1 MNDLEM
7 NRLLTQM
14 RTLSSEVKGTPSTP
28 ATSAESGASDGP
40 DFAAL
45 LKNSVDKV
53 NDLQQASGE
62 AKTAFEQGDPNTDL
76 GQVMVA
82 VQKADVS
89 FQAATQVRNK
99 LITAYQ
105 EIMNMQV

>member
-1 MNDLEM
+1 VNDLEIS
-7 NRLLTQM
+7 RLLTQM
-14 RTLSSEVKGTPSTP
+14 RTLSSEAKGVNGP
-28 ATSAESGASDGP
+28 AASSESGATGGA
-40 DFAAL
+40 DFSAL
-45 LKNSVDKV
+45 LKNSIDKV
-53 NDLQQASGE
+53 NDLQADAGAMKSS
-62 AKTAFEQGDPNTDL
+62 FERGDPNTDL

-99 LITAYQ
+99 LISAYQ

>member
-14 RTLSSEVKGTPSTP
+14 RTLSNEVKGSSP
-28 ATSAESGASDGP
+28 AAPASSGEKTEGP
-40 DFAAL
+40 DFSDL
-45 LKNSVDKV
+45 LKQSVDKV
-53 NDLQQASGE
+53 NEVQKESGA

-82 VQKADVS
+82 VQKADVT

>member
-7 NRLLTQM
+7 SRLLTQM
-14 RTLSSEVKGTPSTP
+14 RTLSSEVKGTPSV
-28 ATSAESGASDGP
+28 GGSDSSEGV
-40 DFAAL
+40 DFSAL
-45 LKNSVDKV
+45 LKQSVDKV
-53 NDLQQASGE
+53 SELQSEAGE
-62 AKTAFEQGDPNTDL
+62 MKTAFEKGDPNTDL

-99 LITAYQ
+99 LISAYQ

>member
-1 MNDLEM
+1 MSDLDM

-14 RTLSSEVKGTPSTP
+14 RTLSSEVKGTASTP
-28 ATSAESGASDGP
+28 VVSESGAADGP
-40 DFAAL
+40 DFSAL
-45 LKNSVDKV
+45 LKDSVNKV
-53 NDLQQASGE
+53 NELQKESG
-62 AKTAFEQGDPNTDL
+62 AMKTAFEQGDPNTDL

-89 FQAATQVRNK
+89 FEAAKQVRNK

-105 EIMNMQV
+105 EVMRMQI

>member
-1 MNDLEM
+1 MNDLDM

-14 RTLSSEVKGTPSTP
+14 RTLSSEVKGTASTP
-28 ATSAESGASDGP
+28 PVSETGATDGP
-40 DFAAL
+40 DFSSL
-45 LKNSVDKV
+45 LKDSVNKV
-53 NDLQQASGE
+53 NELQKESG
-62 AKTAFEQGDPNTDL
+62 AMKTAFEQGDPNADL

-105 EIMNMQV
+105 EIMRMQV

>member
-14 RTLSSEVKGTPSTP
+14 RTLSNEVKGSSSTAP
-28 ATSAESGASDGP
+28 ANNAGSTADGP
-40 DFAAL
+40 DFSTL
-45 LKNSVDKV
+45 LKDSVNKV
-53 NDLQQASGE
+53 NEIQKESGA

-89 FQAATQVRNK
+89 FEAAKQVRNK
-99 LITAYQ
+99 LVSAYQ
-105 EIMNMQV
+105 EIMRMQV

>member
-1 MNDLEM
+1 
-7 NRLLTQM
+7 M
-14 RTLSSEVKGTPSTP
+14 RTLSSEVKGSSP
-28 ATSAESGASDGP
+28 AQESGAADGV
-40 DFAAL
+40 DFSSI
-45 LKNSVDKV
+45 LKESINKV
-53 NDLQQASGE
+53 NDLQTEAGE
-62 AKTAFEQGDPNTDL
+62 MKTAFEKGDPNTDL

-99 LITAYQ
+99 LVSAYQ

>member
-1 MNDLEM
+1 
-7 NRLLTQM
+7 M
-14 RTLSSEVKGTPSTP
+14 RTLSNEVKGTSSTAP
-28 ATSAESGASDGP
+28 ATESTGAADGP
-40 DFAAL
+40 DFSAL
-45 LKNSVDKV
+45 LKESVNKV
-53 NDLQQASGE
+53 NEMQKESGA

-76 GQVMVA
+76 GEVMVA

-99 LITAYQ
+99 LITAYR

>member
-14 RTLSSEVKGTPSTP
+14 RTLSSEVKGAASTAP
-28 ATSAESGASDGP
+28 VAESGSSEGP
-40 DFAAL
+40 DFSAL
-45 LKNSVDKV
+45 LKDSVRKV
-53 NDLQQASGE
+53 NELQHDAGDL
-62 AKTAFEQGDPNTDL
+62 KTAFEQGDPDTDL

>member
-7 NRLLTQM
+7 SRLLTQM
-14 RTLSSEVKGTPSTP
+14 RALSSEVKGTPS
-28 ATSAESGASDGP
+28 AGGSDSSEGV
-40 DFAAL
+40 DFSAL
-45 LKNSVDKV
+45 LKQSVDKV
-53 NDLQQASGE
+53 SELQSEAGE
-62 AKTAFEQGDPNTDL
+62 MKTAFEKGDPNTDL

-99 LITAYQ
+99 LISAYQ

>member
-14 RTLSSEVKGTPSTP
+14 RTLSSEVQGSKASAPVSESNPS
-28 ATSAESGASDGP
+28 EGP
-40 DFAAL
+40 DFSAL
-45 LKNSVDKV
+45 LKESVHKV
-53 NDLQQASGE
+53 NEVQHE
-62 AKTAFEQGDPNTDL
+62 AGNLKTSFEQGDPETDL

-105 EIMNMQV
+105 EIMNMQL

>member
-1 MNDLEM
+1 MNDLDM

-14 RTLSSEVKGTPSTP
+14 RTLSSEVKGSSETP
-28 ATSAESGASDGP
+28 AVSDSSAAAGGP
-40 DFAAL
+40 DFSAL
-45 LKNSVDKV
+45 LKDSVNKV
-53 NDLQQASGE
+53 NELQEESGDM
-62 AKTAFEQGDPNTDL
+62 KRAFEQGDPNTDL

-89 FQAATQVRNK
+89 FEAAKQVRNK

-105 EIMNMQV
+105 EIMRMQI

>member
-1 MNDLEM
+1 MNDLDM

-14 RTLSSEVKGTPSTP
+14 RTLSSEVKGTP
-28 ATSAESGASDGP
+28 AASAVEESGAADGP
-40 DFAAL
+40 DFSAL
-45 LKNSVDKV
+45 LKESVNKV
-53 NDLQQASGE
+53 NDIQKESG
-62 AKTAFEQGDPNTDL
+62 AMKTAFEQGDPNADL

-99 LITAYQ
+99 LVSAYQ
-105 EIMNMQV
+105 EIMRMQV

>member
-1 MNDLEM
+1 VNDLEM
-7 NRLLTQM
+7 SRLLTQM
-14 RTLSSEVKGTPSTP
+14 RALSSEVKGSPSV
-28 ATSAESGASDGP
+28 SGSEASEGP
-40 DFAAL
+40 DFSAL
-45 LKNSVDKV
+45 LKESIHKV
-53 NDLQQASGE
+53 NDLQSEAGE
-62 AKTAFEQGDPNTDL
+62 MKTAFEKGDPNTDL

-99 LITAYQ
+99 LISAYQ